1 MYILDVNFRF
11 NLKVCI
17 GDLMQKVMSFKNVI
31 IVSIEINGYRIHFW
45 YISKDEAINLL
56 RNADLIRKSGTLQN
70 KFITTY
76 KNGQRNHIVGWY

>member
-70 KFITTY
+70 KFITAY
-76 KNGQRNHIVGWY
+76 KNGQRNHIVG